1 MLDLF
6 IPNSYF
12 LECCQMLCV
21 ALSLDE
27 AIVLFNDHVW
37 RQFFYPVTQ
46 MLIVADSRD
55 AKWMDLSF
63 VTGFVPL
70 SSPAWCLLGELG
82 ILYFLSSEN

>member
-1 MLDLF
+1 MDLF

-12 LECCQMLCV
+12 LECSQMLCV

-27 AIVLFNDHVW
+27 ATVLFNDHAW

-46 MLIVADSRD
+46 VLIVADSRD

-63 VTGFVPL
+63 CDRICPSFVP
-70 SSPAWCLLGELG
+70 S
-82 ILYFLSSEN
+82 FLPSR